1 MRAFDDNTR
10 VIGFFAFLPPRDVFR
25 HGDACVVAGSEE
37 AMRRYLEFMPAE
49 TVGKIQITKS
59 RFGDV
64 KEGME
69 GGASYAFDQE
79 AYDRFYPLA
88 QKAGID
94 VQPDEFRTSD
104 DNELH
109 LVKVKLENPVQH

>member
-1 MRAFDDNTR
+1 MRSLDDNTR

-37 AMRRYLEFMPAE
+37 AMRRYLEFMPRQ
-49 TVGKIQITKS
+49 TVGKMQITKS

-69 GGASYAFDQE
+69 GGGVYAFDQA
-79 AYDRFYPLA
+79 AYERFYLLA
-88 QKAGID
+88 QRAGID
-94 VQPDEFRTSD
+94 VQAEEFPTGNE
-104 DNELH
+104 NELH
-109 LVKVKLENPVQH
+109 FVKVKLENPVQH